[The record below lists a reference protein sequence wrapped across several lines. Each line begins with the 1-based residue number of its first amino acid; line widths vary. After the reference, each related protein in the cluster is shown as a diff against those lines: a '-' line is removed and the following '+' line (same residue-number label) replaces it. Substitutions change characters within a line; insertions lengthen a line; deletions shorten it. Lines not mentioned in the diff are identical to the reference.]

1 MDVSLDND
9 MIVEATETQA
19 EAAPTPGAP
28 SQVFNNME
36 LSSLIMQ
43 SLKGITLQESGVAP
57 VVPPGG
63 LKTCRPAPWR
73 QYFARLTTVNR
84 TVFHAS
90 IEVLWEH
97 MSSLEPFFST
107 LLPAD
112 RKQNDMFSILLSYYR
127 GVRSVQWHRFTL
139 YSSRT
144 KSLALNRFTS
154 PQIDE
159 SSWVMFLATDKTKP
173 DLLFPAL
180 KAVYLCSN
188 SNLSLLVAFSF
199 APYITSIT
207 VDLDAGSNEPVEESG
222 IALTT
227 LLQERARNL
236 THAALLSPFNSDTA
250 SRIFEITSLSSLSLH
265 ANGET
270 SAVDFTRVK
279 NLPLLEKL
287 QFTQTLDASRPSPL
301 PPLLDFPRVI
311 SAPLDGS
318 PRLQELSVRANPAT
332 HYQLAA
338 SISSPS
344 LESINL
350 VFLSDH
356 PEEHAMII
364 PHILTIHA
372 KRNLNLKSLVAEYWT
387 RGIHWDQD
395 TINPM
400 RGDPLYDKALS
411 FTQALSALRN
421 LTTLKILSV
430 PFLTVD
436 ILALM
441 LDAVHSLPMLELL
454 WLDVTNMTELEE
466 DEVVIPFLH
475 SLDNIS
481 RTNQRLNHC
490 VLPID
495 LAEVPPIPN
504 DYISTNRLKKLD
516 LCTMTVEDLEERST
530 EYRLRIAQYLDRLF
544 PHLET
549 LTDTLPITDAWGR
562 KAWGEIFA
570 MVSTF
575 QALRAQAARDIAR
588 TAGTGMLVEGD

>member
-1 MDVSLDND
+1 MEDD

-19 EAAPTPGAP
+19 EGVPSAAPGAP

-36 LSSLIMQ
+36 LTSLIVQ
-43 SLKGITLQESGVAP
+43 SLKGVTLLESGVAS

-63 LKTCRPAPWR
+63 LKTSRPASWK
-73 QYFARLTTVNR
+73 QYFARLAMVNR
-84 TVFHAS
+84 TFFHAS

-97 MSSLEPFFST
+97 MSSLEPFFNT

-144 KSLALNRFTS
+144 KSLALNRFAS
-154 PQIDE
+154 SQLDE
-159 SSWVMFLATDKTKP
+159 SSWVMFFATDKTKP
-173 DLLFPAL
+173 DPLFPAL
-180 KAVYLCSN
+180 KTVYMSSN

-318 PRLQELSVRANPAT
+318 PRLRELSVRANPPT

-338 SISSPS
+338 SITSQS
-344 LESINL
+344 LESIHL
-350 VFLSDH
+350 VSLSDD

-372 KRNLNLKSLVAEYWT
+372 KRNLNLKSLVVEYRT
-387 RGIHWDQD
+387 LGLDWDQD

-421 LTTLKILSV
+421 LTTLKISRV

-436 ILALM
+436 IMALI

-454 WLDVTNMTELEE
+454 WLDVTSMTDLDE

-475 SLDNIS
+475 SLDDIS

-490 VLPID
+490 VLAID

-549 LTDTLPITDAWGR
+549 LTDTLPRGGGKHGARFSQWFLLSRHFVR
-562 KAWGEIFA
+562 KQPVISPERQGL
-570 MVSTF
+570 VCLSK
-575 QALRAQAARDIAR
+575 
-588 TAGTGMLVEGD
+588 GT